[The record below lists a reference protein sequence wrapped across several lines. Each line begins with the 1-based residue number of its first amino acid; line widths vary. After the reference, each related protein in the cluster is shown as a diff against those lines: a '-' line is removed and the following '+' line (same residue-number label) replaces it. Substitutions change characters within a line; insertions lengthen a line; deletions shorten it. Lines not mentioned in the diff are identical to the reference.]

1 MVTEDEMVEWH
12 HQTNGHESEQIL
24 EDSEDREVWC
34 AAIHRVARSWTQL
47 SNRRITTTKPSKRDK
62 FKKESFINTPAFTS
76 QLGSTSD
83 VDWGRLI
90 SAGLLFESIIEIIW
104 NKPHFK

>member
-34 AAIHRVARSWTQL
+34 AAIHRVAKSCTRT
-47 SNRRITTTKPSKRDK
+47 SN
-62 FKKESFINTPAFTS
+62 
-76 QLGSTSD
+76 
-83 VDWGRLI
+83 
-90 SAGLLFESIIEIIW
+90 
-104 NKPHFK
+104 